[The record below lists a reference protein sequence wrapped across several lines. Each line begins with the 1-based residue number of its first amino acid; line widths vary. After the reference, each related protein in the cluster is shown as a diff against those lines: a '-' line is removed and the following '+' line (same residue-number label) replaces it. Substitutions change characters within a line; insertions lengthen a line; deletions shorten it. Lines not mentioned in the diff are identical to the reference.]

1 MEDVNGKLLVVILL
15 LVVAV
20 VPVSIAVDLLVW
32 PGDDKDYGSV
42 CGIIWLGIL
51 PVGGYCA

>member
-1 MEDVNGKLLVVILL
+1 MLVA
-15 LVVAV
+15 AV

-32 PGDDKDYGSV
+32 PGSQTGSDIDDGSV